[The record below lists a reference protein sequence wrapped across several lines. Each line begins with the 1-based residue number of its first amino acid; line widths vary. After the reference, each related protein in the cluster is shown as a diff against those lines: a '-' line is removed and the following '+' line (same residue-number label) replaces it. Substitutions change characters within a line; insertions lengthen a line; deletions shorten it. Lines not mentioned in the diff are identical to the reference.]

1 MKTSDKG
8 IVALMTH
15 EGVVP
20 APYLDS
26 VNVLTYGVG
35 HTKAA
40 GSPDPASLPKGM
52 PSDLDSA
59 LGDVFEVFGRD
70 IEKYEAAVDKAI
82 TVPVEQHE
90 FDAAVSFHYNTGAI
104 ATASWVKTLNK
115 GDRETAAAQ
124 IMNWTKPPEIIP
136 RREDEQTLFATGKY
150 PTGNINVW
158 GVDAN
163 SKLTWKVVRTLSPE
177 EAISA
182 IQNDKDIDKEVADK
196 PIRDKAKAKV
206 DSVKQAIQDKKK
218 PELAEGYL
226 SEHFKASEFACNHCS
241 LLPDD
246 GMAPA
251 LIDLLEDLRSHFGKP
266 VTINSGYRCTV
277 HNANVGGAK
286 NSQHLKGTA
295 ADVVVSGVSPST
307 VYAWADENN
316 PTGGVGKYN
325 SFTHIDVRSGK
336 ARWQIAINITD
347 KISAGI
353 VSVFLCACLTV
364 FYK

>member
-40 GSPDPASLPKGM
+40 GAPDPSSLPKGM

-59 LGDVFEVFGRD
+59 LEDVFEVFGRD

-104 ATASWVKTLNK
+104 ATASWVKTLNS
-115 GDRETAAAQ
+115 GDRKGAAAQ

-150 PTGNINVW
+150 PSGNINVW

-177 EAISA
+177 EALSS
-182 IQNDKDIDKEVADK
+182 IQNGEDTEKEASK
-196 PIRDKAKAKV
+196 PIRDKVKDKV
-206 DSVKQAIQDKKK
+206 ESVKQDIQDKKK

-226 SEHFKASEFACNHCS
+226 SEHFKASEFTCHHCGT
-241 LLPDD
+241 LPDG
-246 GMAPA
+246 GMATE
-251 LIDLLEDLRSHFGKP
+251 LIDLLEDLRTHFGKP
-266 VTINSGYRCTV
+266 VTINSGYRCPI

-286 NSQHLKGTA
+286 NSQHLLGTA
-295 ADVVVSGVSPST
+295 ADVVISGVSPST
-307 VYAWADENN
+307 VYSWADENN

-336 ARWQIAINITD
+336 ARWEITIKAID
-347 KISAGI
+347 KKNVGI
-353 VSVFLCACLTV
+353 VSAFFL
-364 FYK
+364 